1 MANGSTADSILLQLK
16 TEGPKTAKQLAQV
29 LGISAMGVR
38 QHLSRLQADGLVDY
52 DDERTG
58 VGRPRRYFRLTG
70 DGHACYPDGHRDLS
84 VNLLELSRAAFGEE
98 GLNELLGE
106 RQQAL
111 QRQYSER
118 TRDCADLTELVARL
132 AEIRSNEGYMAEWA
146 QDGEDFLLTQHHCP
160 VCSAAKAC
168 EGLCRSELETFRN
181 LFGPQAEVSREEHVL
196 NGGRCCAYRIRRR

>member
-52 DDERTG
+52 EDARTG

-70 DGHACYPDGHRDLS
+70 QGHGCYPDGHRDLS
-84 VNLLELSRAAFGEE
+84 VSLLELSREAFGEK
-98 GLNELLGE
+98 GLQELLAE
-106 RQQAL
+106 RQSLL
-111 QRQYSER
+111 QRQYRER
-118 TRDCADLTELVARL
+118 TRDCADLSERVVRL
-132 AEIRSNEGYMAEWA
+132 AEIRSGEGYMAEWER
-146 QDGEDFLLTQHHCP
+146 DGEDFLLTQHHCP

-181 LFGPQAEVSREEHVL
+181 FFGTEAEVSREEHVL

>member
-38 QHLSRLQADGLVDY
+38 QHLSRLQADGLVAY

-70 DGHACYPDGHRDLS
+70 DGHGCYPDGHRDLS
-84 VNLLELSRAAFGEE
+84 INLLEFSRAAFGEE
-98 GLNELLGE
+98 GLNELLAE

-111 QRQYSER
+111 QRQYGER
-118 TRDCADLTELVARL
+118 TRDCVDLAELVARL
-132 AEIRSNEGYMAEWA
+132 AEIRSHEGYMAQWE

-181 LFGPQAEVSREEHVL
+181 LFGAQAEVSREEHVL

>member
-16 TEGPKTAKQLAQV
+16 TEGPKTAKELAQV

-52 DDERTG
+52 ADERTG
-58 VGRPRRYFRLTG
+58 VGRPRRYFRLTA
-70 DGHACYPDGHRDLS
+70 DGHGCYPDGHRDLS
-84 VNLLELSRAAFGEE
+84 VNLLELSRAAFGDD
-98 GLNELLGE
+98 GLQELLAE
-106 RQQAL
+106 RQGQL
-111 QRQYSER
+111 QRQYEER
-118 TRDCADLTELVARL
+118 TQDCVDLADMVACL
-132 AEIRSNEGYMAEWA
+132 AEIRSGEGYMADWA
-146 QDGEDFLLTQHHCP
+146 RDGEDFVLTQHHCP

-181 LFGPQAEVSREEHVL
+181 LFGADAEVSREEHVL